1 MRRAVLAFAL
11 LVSASVVS
19 AQAPQDTLA
28 RRVTL
33 NVRDISLRDALDR
46 IAALSG
52 TRISYSGDNLPL
64 DRRVA
69 VQSSALLVLDVL
81 RDLLRA
87 FAVDATPIAPDHIVL
102 TPRTATAVDSLAG
115 SVAVLDRVVVTGSVL
130 GVPERPLPIAL
141 DVVAGREIERR
152 DQRAISQVFDG
163 SVPGIWVWE
172 QAPTSMTA
180 RYGSIR
186 GASSFGVSFPKVYV
200 DGIEVANPL
209 LLTQVTPELIERV
222 EVIRGPQGAALY
234 GSDAISGV
242 VNIVSRHE
250 GGGADGLNIRL
261 RSQAGYAGSYGAGAV
276 AVQEHALSIRSGTN
290 LKNAGL
296 TLGGSTSGNYIPDA
310 YSRQF
315 RAIADGRL
323 ILARTTMT
331 GNVRFYDKSAGVPA
345 SPLLPANKARR
356 FGADSQPQTLRMYTV
371 GGTISHLASET
382 WTVAATA
389 GVDGYRLSNVSSDG
403 SPIPF
408 FVDSALRAASGS
420 VSRATI
426 RGSAVGNFGAAQK
439 AAATLTFAAEQS
451 LLSERSLEELPP
463 LKSGSGNGG
472 PRDLVLDWTTN
483 TGFISQVNVAIRDAL
498 FLTGGVRFE
507 HIDVTLGNGQLAT
520 LPMLGAAVV
529 RDGGLLTTK
538 LRVAY
543 GRGIRAARS
552 SPRASM
558 ADLKHRLFN
567 PTLKP
572 EEQAGVEAGVDFWVA
587 RRIGVHVTRFDQR
600 ARGLVQL
607 VSLAD
612 TARSGAVYYLH
623 QLQNVGEITN
633 AGWEAQTDLSL
644 GALTLGGAASFVD
657 SRVRRIATGY
667 TGDMR
672 VGDRMLGVPARTLS
686 ATASLVQRR
695 YQFSTTLS
703 RAYDWINYDRLGIAN
718 CVLTLQCVGDK
729 DLAGTAL
736 RRWWINYPGATRLRG
751 SFSVDLP
758 RGLALTATG
767 DNLLDRQ
774 RGEPDSIT
782 IVPGRTI
789 TLGMR
794 ARF

>member
-1 MRRAVLAFAL
+1 MLLAST
-11 LVSASVVS
+11 VP
-19 AQAPQDTLA
+19 AQAPQDTAA

-69 VQSSALLVLDVL
+69 VHSAGLVVLDVL

-87 FAVDATPIAPDHIVL
+87 FAVDATPISPDHIVL
-102 TPRTATAVDSLAG
+102 TPRAATPVDSLAG
-115 SVAVLDRVVVTGSVL
+115 SVTVLDRVVVTGSVL

-141 DVVAGREIERR
+141 DVVAGRDIERR

-172 QAPTSMTA
+172 QAPASMTA

-209 LLTQVTPELIERV
+209 LFTQISPELIERV

-250 GGGADGLNIRL
+250 GGGTDGMDLRL
-261 RSQAGYAGSYGAGAV
+261 RSQAGYTNSYGSGAV
-276 AVQEHALSIRSGTN
+276 PVQEHAISLRSGTN
-290 LKNAGL
+290 LRNAGL
-296 TLGGSTSGNYIPDA
+296 TLGGSTSGDYIPDA

-315 RAIADGRL
+315 RAVADGRL

-331 GNVRFYDKSAGVPA
+331 GNARFYDKSAGVPA
-345 SPLLPANKARR
+345 SPLLPDDDALR
-356 FGADSQPQTLRMYTV
+356 FDADSRPQTLRMYSV
-371 GGTISHLASET
+371 GGTISHLASER

-389 GVDGYRLSNVSSDG
+389 GLDGYRLFNISSEG

-408 FVDSALRAASGS
+408 FVDSALRAAGGS
-420 VSRATI
+420 AARGTV
-426 RGSAVGNFGAAQK
+426 RGSLVGHFGAAERV
-439 AAATLTFAAEQS
+439 ATTLTFAAEQS
-451 LLSERSLEELPP
+451 LLRARSLEELPP
-463 LKSGSGNGG
+463 IKTGSGSGG
-472 PRDLVLDWTTN
+472 PRDYVLDWTTN
-483 TGFISQVNVAIRDAL
+483 SGVTSQANVAIRDVL

-507 HIDVTLGNGQLAT
+507 DISVTYGNGQLAT
-520 LPMLGAAVV
+520 LPMFGAALVK
-529 RDGGLLTTK
+529 DGALLTTK

-552 SPRASM
+552 SPRSTM
-558 ADLKHRLFN
+558 AETKHRLFN
-567 PTLKP
+567 PSLKP
-572 EEQAGVEAGVDFWVA
+572 EEQSGVEAGVDLWIA
-587 RRIGVHVTRFDQR
+587 RRVGVHVTRFDQR
-600 ARGLVQL
+600 AVGLVQL

-612 TARSGAVYYLH
+612 TARNGTVYTLN

-633 AGWEAQTDLSL
+633 GGWEAQTDLAL

-657 SRVRRIATGY
+657 SRVRKIASGY

-672 VGDRMLGVPARTLS
+672 VGDRMLGVPARTVS
-686 ATASLVQRR
+686 ATATLQRR
-695 YQFSTTLS
+695 RYEVSTTFS

-718 CVLTLQCVGDK
+718 CVLTQCGGEK
-729 DLAGTAL
+729 ELAGAAL
-736 RRWWINYPGATRLRG
+736 RRWWVNYPGATRLRA
-751 SFSVDLP
+751 SFVFDLP
-758 RGLALTATG
+758 RGLSLIATG
-767 DNLLDRQ
+767 DNLLDHQ

-782 IVPGRTI
+782 IVPGRTV
-789 TLGMR
+789 TLGIK
-794 ARF
+794 ARL

>member
-1 MRRAVLAFAL
+1 MRRAALALAL
-11 LVSASVVS
+11 LVSAGALS

-52 TRISYSGDNLPL
+52 MRISYSGDNLPL
-64 DRRVA
+64 ERRVA

-81 RDLLRA
+81 RELLRA
-87 FAVDATPIAPDHIVL
+87 FAVDATAIAPDHIVL
-102 TPRTATAVDSLAG
+102 TPRTAIAVDPPAEG
-115 SVAVLDRVVVTGSVL
+115 VAVLDRVVVTGNVL
-130 GVPERPLPIAL
+130 GAPERPLPIAL
-141 DVVAGREIERR
+141 DVVAGRDIERR
-152 DQRAISQVFDG
+152 DQRAISHVFGG

-186 GASSFGVSFPKVYV
+186 GASSFGVSFPKVYL

-209 LLTQVTPELIERV
+209 LFTQVSPELIERV

-250 GGGADGLNIRL
+250 GGGADGLDLRL

-276 AVQEHALSIRSGTN
+276 PVQEHAVSIRGGTN

-296 TLGGSTSGNYIPDA
+296 TLGASTSGDYIPDA
-310 YSRQF
+310 YSRQL

-323 ILARTTMT
+323 ILSRTTMT
-331 GNVRFYDKSAGVPA
+331 GNVRFFDKSAGVPA
-345 SPLLPANKARR
+345 SPLLPANKAQR
-356 FGADSQPQTLRMYTV
+356 FGADSQPQTLRMYTI
-371 GGTISHLASET
+371 GGAISHLASET
-382 WTVAATA
+382 WTVAANV
-389 GVDGYRLSNVSSDG
+389 GVDGYQLSNLSSEG

-420 VSRATI
+420 VARGTL
-426 RGSAVGNFGAAQK
+426 RGSAVANFGAAK
-439 AAATLTFAAEQS
+439 GSATTLTFAAEQS
-451 LLSERSLEELPP
+451 ILRERSLEELPP
-463 LKSGSGNGG
+463 VSGSGNGG
-472 PRDLVLDWTTN
+472 PPNYVLDWTTN
-483 TGFISQVNVAIRDAL
+483 TGFTSQANIAIRDAL

-507 HIDVTLGNGQLAT
+507 HIGVTFGESQLAT

-552 SPRASM
+552 SPRAGM

-572 EEQAGVEAGVDFWVA
+572 EEQSGVEAGVDFWVA
-587 RRIGVHVTRFDQR
+587 HRISVHVTRFDQR

-612 TARSGAVYYLH
+612 TARNGAVYYLQ

-686 ATASLVQRR
+686 ATATLAQRR
-695 YQFSTTLS
+695 YQLSTTLS
-703 RAYDWINYDRLGIAN
+703 RASDWINYDRLGIAN
-718 CVLTLQCVGDK
+718 CVLALQCTGDK
-729 DLAGTAL
+729 ELAGAAL
-736 RRWWINYPGATRLRG
+736 RRWWLNYPGSTRLRG

-789 TLGMR
+789 TLGMKV
-794 ARF
+794 RF